1 MKCWRQDE
9 GKLAMKKVF
18 TNNQRD
24 GEKGKDTFHYPG
36 QGILTDCSW
45 NDAIWSKVLKYLF
58 TQHNSRANVLKT
70 ILHTLLTSK
79 NPIRLWLSSFQCPCK
94 VIQLSHFD
102 RFTLLRKK
110 IKFSLNMYIYKA
122 CAHNYFDLWLPRLF
136 AFWYFFMLLS
146 LSGQQ
151 IISV

>member
-45 NDAIWSKVLKYLF
+45 NDAI
-58 TQHNSRANVLKT
+58 
-70 ILHTLLTSK
+70 
-79 NPIRLWLSSFQCPCK
+79 
-94 VIQLSHFD
+94 
-102 RFTLLRKK
+102 
-110 IKFSLNMYIYKA
+110 
-122 CAHNYFDLWLPRLF
+122 
-136 AFWYFFMLLS
+136 
-146 LSGQQ
+146 
-151 IISV
+151 